1 VIQCAPNARTP
12 DYRLSD
18 SVDLTVANSNIL
30 TLEVASDNEKHY
42 KNFKKRIR
50 EAGESGLREVMPL
63 FTFDEQLKI
72 HPNNVS
78 SVEAQLLFD
87 IFGGSARNNR
97 KETLTR
103 CVKEPVVESTMN
115 WYFEKLDGKDSLVD
129 AWKFAV
135 DLLSYVVKSANDIS
149 INSTMKHMVVED
161 EEEKYIWASK
171 FIEVLAGIITTERE
185 IEISVKLKSIF
196 QASGMGNAFESF
208 GHKKLTQSRSDYII
222 RPLML
227 TTRKRKVNDNEIE
240 KVNFNLPIML
250 IRSISD
256 VAELLVGHY
265 GLPTF
270 SNFPLVDAV
279 IQPDTLIQF
288 TVSPEKH
295 KGAVDRLDDI
305 RNQLSASRDQ
315 HRIVFVIPAFNKD
328 SFKYQENLSSIRQ
341 YVTFVDPVATAN
353 VLEPSK
359 TSSSSDSV
367 AKKPR
372 PPA

>member
-1 VIQCAPNARTP
+1 
-12 DYRLSD
+12 
-18 SVDLTVANSNIL
+18 
-30 TLEVASDNEKHY
+30 
-42 KNFKKRIR
+42 
-50 EAGESGLREVMPL
+50 
-63 FTFDEQLKI
+63 
-72 HPNNVS
+72 
-78 SVEAQLLFD
+78 
-87 IFGGSARNNR
+87 
-97 KETLTR
+97 
-103 CVKEPVVESTMN
+103 
-115 WYFEKLDGKDSLVD
+115 
-129 AWKFAV
+129 
-135 DLLSYVVKSANDIS
+135 
-149 INSTMKHMVVED
+149 
-161 EEEKYIWASK
+161 
-171 FIEVLAGIITTERE
+171 
-185 IEISVKLKSIF
+185 
-196 QASGMGNAFESF
+196 
-208 GHKKLTQSRSDYII
+208 
-222 RPLML
+222 
-227 TTRKRKVNDNEIE
+227 
-240 KVNFNLPIML
+240 ML
-250 IRSISD
+250 IRNISD